1 MNKEE
6 LSCKSSI
13 DSKAET
19 APSSAMKIE
28 EMSHEKVFLINK
40 EQMKCNKQDHDNNRL
55 KFLCIDPAC
64 KIEAKLACAECILND
79 HYQHKYVILEK
90 FTSEISEK
98 YIKINKQAKALEQE
112 NQMEEFQKTISEEV
126 HAEFEEIKQLVIKSF
141 EEFEKEYLQNVS
153 KILEGSKLK
162 MDHRDKFQVI
172 ENLTQK
178 EFGNFDSKDI
188 SQIIDFYQDDKIEK
202 ALEENEKHLIKTK
215 GAISKKQVKYFEKFR
230 TIVKDILKNC
240 KTTPIKESSVSS
252 PVSSSMNLSTTTNNA
267 AQSQSTQSTDEKKK
281 RRLTISEEN
290 NIIYDAP
297 AINQSNFKSIS
308 ELQSFAQRSF
318 AGETRRFSNA
328 VHKKIKTEQY
338 QTQPISTQ

>member
-1 MNKEE
+1 
-6 LSCKSSI
+6 
-13 DSKAET
+13 
-19 APSSAMKIE
+19 MKFE
-28 EMSHEKVFLINK
+28 QLGHEKVFLINK

-90 FTSEISEK
+90 FTSEVSEK
-98 YIKINKQAKALEQE
+98 YIKISKQARALEQE
-112 NQMEEFQKTISEEV
+112 NQMEEFQKTINEEV

-162 MDHRDKFQVI
+162 MDHRDKFQVV

-178 EFGNFDSKDI
+178 EFGKFDSQDI

-202 ALEENEKHLIKTK
+202 SLDENEKHLIKTK

-240 KTTPIKESSVSS
+240 KTTPIKESSISS
-252 PVSSSMNLSTTTNNA
+252 PVSSSMNLSNTTTTTTNTPNNA
-267 AQSQSTQSTDEKKK
+267 GSSQSTHNNGSIDEKKK

-297 AINQSNFKSIS
+297 TVNQTNFKSIN

-338 QTQPISTQ
+338 QTLPISTQ